1 MDYVIVLF
9 VIGFLFATFLLALR
23 NKVSHKVIRPFKL
36 FLFIILGFSFY
47 LWMKAPIS
55 GEVVMIRIL
64 LLVLYL
70 YVILMMYINELD
82 ILFKRLG
89 LKKKNKKGNIKIN
102 NELAQ
107 KLSQA
112 IEFLANRKIG
122 ALITVEREVKL
133 TNFVGKAMPVNAPV
147 SSELLASI
155 FIPTTPLHDGAVI
168 IRDNL
173 ILCAKAYYPSTE
185 RTDLPLRFGTRHRAA
200 IGISEQSDALTI
212 VVSEE
217 TGHVSVTIN
226 RQIDYDVS
234 RETLQLYFEKYLKL
248 K

>member
-1 MDYVIVLF
+1 
-9 VIGFLFATFLLALR
+9 
-23 NKVSHKVIRPFKL
+23 
-36 FLFIILGFSFY
+36 
-47 LWMKAPIS
+47 
-55 GEVVMIRIL
+55 
-64 LLVLYL
+64 
-70 YVILMMYINELD
+70 
-82 ILFKRLG
+82 
-89 LKKKNKKGNIKIN
+89 
-102 NELAQ
+102 
-107 KLSQA
+107 
-112 IEFLANRKIG
+112 
-122 ALITVEREVKL
+122 
-133 TNFVGKAMPVNAPV
+133 MPVNAPV